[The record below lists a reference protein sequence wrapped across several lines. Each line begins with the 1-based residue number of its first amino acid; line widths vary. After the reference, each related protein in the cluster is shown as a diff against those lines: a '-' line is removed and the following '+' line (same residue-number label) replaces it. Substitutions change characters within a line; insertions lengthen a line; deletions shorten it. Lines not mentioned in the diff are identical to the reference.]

1 MKQNIFK
8 KLSTD
13 EKNRVQKYYNAKVQ
27 ELDKVQKLI
36 CREATIQVALQLT
49 LILYQ
54 EILMKLPLLKKSF
67 FFVFLRFIKII
78 QINKF

>member
-8 KLSTD
+8 KLSSD

-67 FFVFLRFIKII
+67 FSYF
-78 QINKF
+78 

>member
-8 KLSTD
+8 KLSSD

-54 EILMKLPLLKKSF
+54 EILMKSLKKSS
-67 FFVFLRFIKII
+67 I
-78 QINKF
+78 